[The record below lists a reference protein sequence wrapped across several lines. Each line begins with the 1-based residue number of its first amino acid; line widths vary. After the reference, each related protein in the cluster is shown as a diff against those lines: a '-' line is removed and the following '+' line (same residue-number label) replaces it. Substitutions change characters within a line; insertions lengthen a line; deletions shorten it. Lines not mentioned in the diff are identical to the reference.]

1 MLVKISQEVQEALK
15 NNIPVVALES
25 TIISHGMPY
34 PINVETALN
43 NLNTKCIQDTINKMN
58 SSMGTLRDWLNSAWV
73 GASADQFKKNMETD
87 KEKIAEALRTT
98 YDVLKSEMY
107 QIVNEMA
114 AADAE
119 LVKGRAE

>member
-1 MLVKISQEVQEALK
+1 MAL
-15 NNIPVVALES
+15 NIEGA
-25 TIISHGMPY
+25 TIGFDSN
-34 PINVETALN
+34 NVETALN

-58 SSMGTLRDWLNSAWV
+58 SSMSSLREWVDAAWV

-87 KEKIAEALRTT
+87 KEKISEALRST
-98 YDVLKSEMY
+98 YDILKSEMY

-119 LVKGRAE
+119 LVKGRVE

>member
-1 MLVKISQEVQEALK
+1 MAL
-15 NNIPVVALES
+15 NIENA
-25 TIISHGMPY
+25 TIGFDSN
-34 PINVETALN
+34 NVETALN

-58 SSMGTLRDWLNSAWV
+58 NSMQSLRDYVDSAWV
-73 GASADQFKKNMETD
+73 GASADQFKKNMESD
-87 KEKIAEALRTT
+87 KEKISLALGDT

-114 AADAE
+114 AVDQE